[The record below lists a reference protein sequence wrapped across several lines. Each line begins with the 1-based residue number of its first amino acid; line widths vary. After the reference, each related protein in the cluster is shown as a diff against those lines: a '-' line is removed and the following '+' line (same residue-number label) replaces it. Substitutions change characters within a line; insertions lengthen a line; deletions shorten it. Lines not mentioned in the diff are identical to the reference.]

1 MSPERGGLRADAT
14 RCTHDS
20 RGGGDMIPLSGRPSE
35 WRQIAW
41 WMVAAVVAA
50 VLMVVAFRAYLNP
63 SALIDFANS
72 RLC

>member
-1 MSPERGGLRADAT
+1 
-14 RCTHDS
+14 
-20 RGGGDMIPLSGRPSE
+20 MIPLSGRPSA

-41 WMVAAVVAA
+41 WTVVAVVAA